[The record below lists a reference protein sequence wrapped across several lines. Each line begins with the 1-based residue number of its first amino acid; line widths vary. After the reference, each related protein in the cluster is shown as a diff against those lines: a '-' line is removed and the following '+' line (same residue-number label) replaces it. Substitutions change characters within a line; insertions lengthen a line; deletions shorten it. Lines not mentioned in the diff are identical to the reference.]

1 MIHSVPSF
9 RVLLMGLG
17 FLLFPAC
24 GEDFLQ
30 VKPLGEINAQNFF
43 QEEKHG
49 AWAVNAIYNQL
60 RSWDLT
66 AFPYLGMTDIVS
78 DDAVKGSFPA
88 DAERLNAFDDFTYDS
103 RTPEDIRQTWKGYYQ
118 AIFRANV
125 AIEGIPRIP
134 SIKESLKK
142 KWSGEAHFFRAY
154 FYFNLVRWFGAVP
167 LITKPLTQDE
177 FYAQER
183 TNVSRVYDQIK
194 ADLIVAINNLPLKS
208 MQEPLDLG
216 RVTRGAAAGLLAK
229 VFLTQADFTNA
240 AKWAKEVI
248 DSKEYSL
255 YPDYARLFRREGE
268 NSVESL
274 FEIQATALE
283 ASWAGA
289 TPYNMVQGVRG
300 SPNLGWGFNN
310 PSDDLVRSY
319 EPGDPRRDATVL
331 YVGEVLPDGSGVVE
345 DNPSMENERYNQK
358 AWVEAHPG
366 LQDNGPG
373 NIRILRYA
381 DVLLI
386 AAEALNELNNP
397 SEALKY
403 LNLVRQRARGTRT
416 SVLPDVVSVDKVTLR
431 ERIWKERRIELA
443 MEQQRWFDLV
453 RTGQV
458 EKIMKNLG
466 KNFIKGK
473 HDLFPIPQTEIDLNE
488 GKMVQNPGY

>member
-1 MIHSVPSF
+1 MKNKLSSIRLILVIMSLFLYPS
-9 RVLLMGLG
+9 
-17 FLLFPAC
+17 C

-49 AWAVNAIYNQL
+49 GWAVNAIYNQL
-60 RSWDLT
+60 RSWDMVS
-66 AFPYLGMTDIVS
+66 FPYLGMTDIVS

-125 AIEGIPRIP
+125 AIEGIPKIP
-134 SIKESLKK
+134 KMNENLRK
-142 KWSGEAHFFRAY
+142 KWLGEAHFLRAY
-154 FYFNLVRWFGAVP
+154 FYFNLVRWFGQVP
-167 LITKPLTQDE
+167 LITKPLTQEE
-177 FYAQER
+177 FYTQQRAAVEK
-183 TNVSRVYDQIK
+183 VYDLIK
-194 ADLIVAINNLPLKS
+194 SDLNLAISSLPLKS
-208 MQEPLDLG
+208 ALDAADLG
-216 RVTRGAAAGLLAK
+216 RVTKGAAAGLMAK
-229 VFLTQADFTNA
+229 VFLTQRDFSNA
-240 AKWAKEVI
+240 SKWAKEVI

-255 YPDYARLFRREGE
+255 FPDYARLFRKEGE
-268 NSVESL
+268 NGVESL

-289 TPYNMVQGVRG
+289 TPFNMVQGVRG

-331 YVGEVLPDGSGVVE
+331 YVGEVLPDGSGVIE

-358 AWVEAHPG
+358 AWVESHPG

-403 LNLVRQRARGTRT
+403 LNQVRQRARGTRT
-416 SVLPDVVSVDKVTLR
+416 TVLPDVVFTDKLTLR

-453 RTGQV
+453 RTDQA
-458 EKIMKNLG
+458 EKVMKNVG

-473 HDLFPIPQTEIDLNE
+473 HDLFPIPQTEI
-488 GKMVQNPGY
+488 